1 MTIVKSLLD
10 NILNKNA
17 EGTAADFIAIMNE
30 KVSSALDTKRVEIA
44 QSMFQKEETES
55 LDEANYKH
63 ATIEKPGHPLH
74 GKTGRIFY
82 KHDDGRINVQLTN
95 PHKRWDVTNLTLK
108 PGEFKLKEE
117 TELQL
122 EDFSVEELEDYMQ
135 SEDFQ
140 QLDEISG
147 KLLGS
152 YIQKARKQD
161 NDKIAHGKELNAD
174 PKIVALKAK
183 RSELYGRREYTKDG
197 DSKHRVAIDK
207 TYDKEN
213 QIKQKLDPNYP
224 ESVTPK
230 RHHDIEKAIKKL
242 QYGKMSNESV
252 DLDEAEYAHTEFT
265 GKIGK
270 NWKTKGE
277 IPTGTRSVKGHY
289 GGGFVTDEDGNE
301 ISKPT
306 PAVKKGRGRPKKN
319 AGETG
324 EKFNTDAIAALMKS
338 KMGALPK
345 GKSRKITG
353 E

>member
-82 KHDDGRINVQLTN
+82 KHDDGRINVQLAN

-122 EDFSVEELEDYMQ
+122 EDL
-135 SEDFQ
+135 
-140 QLDEISG
+140 
-147 KLLGS
+147 
-152 YIQKARKQD
+152 
-161 NDKIAHGKELNAD
+161 
-174 PKIVALKAK
+174 
-183 RSELYGRREYTKDG
+183 
-197 DSKHRVAIDK
+197 
-207 TYDKEN
+207 
-213 QIKQKLDPNYP
+213 
-224 ESVTPK
+224 
-230 RHHDIEKAIKKL
+230 
-242 QYGKMSNESV
+242 SV